1 MPRIR
6 AENIEAHKAQTRSDI
21 VDAAQVLIAEIG
33 SADISLAEVAH
44 EAGIGRTTLYEYF
57 RDRDDLIASLV
68 EERLPDVIDDV
79 VASIADGD
87 PVEERLSKLAEA
99 TVEFV
104 VADRVLG
111 LILHRELSRL
121 SASAQDRIRMSHSD
135 LAGAMMGIYFEGVAS
150 GIFRRMAPDI
160 AGRFV
165 NELIMAAAKVLIA
178 APDPGARFPE
188 VASEL
193 RAFLLG
199 GLRA

>member
-57 RDRDDLIASLV
+57 RDKDDLIASLV

-104 VADRVLG
+104 VTDRVLG

-121 SASAQDRIRMSHSD
+121 SANAQDRIRMSHSD